1 MGRLTD
7 GVTRLVSAAR
17 TVHAEELRYPAAALA
32 YYGFVS
38 FVPLLLLVFVLLGE
52 RLAGELGQ
60 AVPQFLTPSVQELV
74 QRSLTTASGRTG
86 AGALAAL
93 VLLWSGVN
101 VVDDVR
107 TVVERIE
114 GSVGSS
120 LRHWVRDATVIL
132 GALVLAILAVVAT
145 TTLLDLPAA
154 GPLFGLVGFAVLW
167 VVLAVAFVPLYY
179 VPSSVVTSPT
189 GAIPGAVVAS
199 FGWAALQTGI
209 QFYATHAGRYAVYGT
224 LSGVIILLTSLY
236 IAAALLLTG
245 IVVNAGVAA
254 GPDHRRE

>member
-1 MGRLTD
+1 MGRLAD
-7 GVTRLVSAAR
+7 WFRHLVDLAR
-17 TVHAEELRYPAAALA
+17 TVHDEEIRYPAAALA

-52 RLAGELGQ
+52 RLAGELGR

-74 QRSLTTASGRTG
+74 RRSLTTASGRTG

-93 VLLWSGVN
+93 VLLWSGLN

-114 GSVGSS
+114 GPVQSS
-120 LRHWVRDATVIL
+120 FRHWIRDATVIL
-132 GALVLAILAVVAT
+132 GALVLAILAVVTT
-145 TTLLDLPAA
+145 TTLLGLPAA
-154 GPLFGLVGFAVLW
+154 GPLLGLVGFAVLW
-167 VVLAVAFVPLYY
+167 VVLAVVFVPLYY
-179 VPSSVVTSPT
+179 VPSGMVGSPRR
-189 GAIPGAVVAS
+189 ALPGAVVAS

-209 QFYATHAGRYAVYGT
+209 QFYATHAGRYAIYGT

-236 IAAALLLTG
+236 IAAALLLIG
-245 IVVNAGVAA
+245 IVVNAKVAA
-254 GPDHRRE
+254 RTDR